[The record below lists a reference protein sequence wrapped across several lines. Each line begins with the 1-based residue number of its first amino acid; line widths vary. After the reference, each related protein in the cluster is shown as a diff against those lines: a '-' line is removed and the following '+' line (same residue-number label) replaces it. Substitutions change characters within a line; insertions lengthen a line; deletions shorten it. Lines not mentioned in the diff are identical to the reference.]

1 MCVSYSLEKGCLGD
15 DFPFGAKGLFEGRD
29 VSFMALNHSLFTIY
43 TINFWMISAILGYIQ
58 NSSFEKKKRVDAP
71 GDSGGS
77 SKISILWALP
87 KPLENK
93 CIHKDE

>member
-1 MCVSYSLEKGCLGD
+1 
-15 DFPFGAKGLFEGRD
+15 
-29 VSFMALNHSLFTIY
+29 MALNLSLFTIY
-43 TINFWMISAILGYIQ
+43 TINFWIVSAILGYIQ
-58 NSSFEKKKRVDAP
+58 NSLFHEGWFSFEKKNVWMAP

-87 KPLENK
+87 KPLENQ